1 MNTLI
6 LIPGLICDKIVWQ
19 ALARSTSAQ
28 MNIYNADLT
37 QSTSIPDMA
46 QMILDDVEGNM
57 IVVGHSLGG
66 RVAMEMAR
74 ISPARIIG
82 LVLADTGHKPKSDGE
97 EIKRQ
102 AMIDL
107 GHESM
112 KKLVAQW
119 LPPMLNPETTP
130 DPQLYADL
138 TYMVLR
144 ADADIHERQ
153 IRALIARPDAS
164 QYLNQIN
171 CPTLLLV
178 GRQDGW
184 SPVAQHREIA
194 DEIENSQLVIIEDA
208 GHFAPVEQETAVVEA
223 ITNWMNE
230 I

>member
-6 LIPGLICDKIVWQ
+6 LIPGLICDKIIWQ
-19 ALARSTSAQ
+19 ALARSASAH

-37 QSTSIPDMA
+37 KSTSISDMA
-46 QMILDDVEGNM
+46 QMILDDVEGDM

-74 ISPARIIG
+74 INPARIIG
-82 LVLADTGHKPKSDGE
+82 LVLADTGYMPKSEGE

-112 KKLVAQW
+112 EKLVAQW
-119 LPPMLNPETTP
+119 LPPMLNPETEP

-138 TYMVLR
+138 TDMVLR

-153 IRALIARPDAS
+153 IRALITRPDAS

-184 SPVAQHREIA
+184 SPVAQHQEIA
-194 DEIENSQLVIIEDA
+194 DEIANSQLVIIEDA
-208 GHFAPVEQETAVVEA
+208 GHFAPVEQETKVVKA
-223 ITNWMNE
+223 ITNWMNN